1 MRRKIGI
8 TSCRMGIAAMVG
20 AVGFLAGA
28 GPFAPIGTGPAGPGG
43 GTAASSALP
52 PQSVARQW
60 TEQMLTAIRLD
71 FARPTVHARNLYH
84 VSVAMWD
91 AWAAYDENADGV
103 MFTEF
108 VSVNPFLLEG
118 ERREAISFAAYRV
131 LKARFASSPGADTSL
146 PGFDALMDALGYDK
160 DYKGTL
166 GDDPAAVGNRI
177 AITVLFNGFND
188 GANEAGNYENTVYE
202 PVNPPLL
209 PDFTGNPDLI
219 DPNRWQ
225 PLALEWFMDQGGNII
240 LEGYPDALGPE
251 WGQVVPFALKPADV
265 TLYQRDDFDYLVCHD
280 PGPPPL
286 LNGVGDEYYRWGA
299 EQVAIWSS
307 HLDPSD
313 GVMWDISPASI
324 GNAVLPDPSQYE
336 AFYDRING
344 GDWGT
349 GYTVNPA
356 TGQPYAQQLVPRG
369 DYTRILAEFWAD
381 GPDSETPPGHWFV
394 ILNYVSDHPDTV
406 KQLGGTGPVLDD
418 LEWDVKAYLA
428 MSGGM
433 HDVAVAC
440 WGTKGWYDY
449 IRPISAIRY
458 MSDQG
463 QSSDPKGPSYHPD
476 GIRLVPGL
484 IEVITAE
491 SSAANERH
499 EHLAGDIGEIALYSW
514 RGPTYINDPDTDT
527 ADVGWILAGDW
538 WPYQRPSFVT
548 PPFPGYTSGHS
559 TYSRAAALIMTAF
572 TGDDYFPGG
581 LGEFFCPQDEFLV
594 FEDGP
599 SVNVTLQWA
608 RYLDASDQCSL
619 SRIWGGIHPGADDIP
634 GRIMGEIIG
643 PDSYCEATRYYNGQF
658 GCPADIDGDGIVG
671 INDFLEV
678 LSKWDSADC
687 NADID
692 RNETVGIDDFLGV
705 LGAWGPCP

>member
-1 MRRKIGI
+1 MEKKKVSARCGLGL
-8 TSCRMGIAAMVG
+8 TTLVAAAT
-20 AVGFLAGA
+20 AVMLGVAPSE
-28 GPFAPIGTGPAGPGG
+28 GPPT
-43 GTAASSALP
+43 
-52 PQSVARQW
+52 QSVARQW
-60 TEQMLTAIRLD
+60 NEALLSAIRLD

-91 AWAAYDENADGV
+91 AWATYDDNADGV

-108 VSVNPFLLEG
+108 ITVNPSLLDA
-118 ERREAISFAAYRV
+118 ERDEAISFAAYRV

-146 PGFDALMDALGYDK
+146 PAFDALMDALGYDK
-160 DYKGTL
+160 QYKGTL

-177 AITVLFNGFND
+177 AITVLFNGFSD
-188 GANEAGNYENTVYE
+188 GANEPGNYENTVYE

-225 PLALEWFMDQGGNII
+225 PLALEWFKDQGGNVIVG
-240 LEGYPDALGPE
+240 GYPDALGPE
-251 WGQVVPFALKPADV
+251 WGQVTPFSLKADDV
-265 TLYQRDDFDYLVCHD
+265 TVYERDGFDYLVCHD

-286 LNGVGDEYYRWGA
+286 LNGVGDEYYRWGN

-307 HLDPSD
+307 HLDPAD

-324 GNAVLPDPSQYE
+324 GNAALPDPSQYE
-336 AFYDRING
+336 SFYDRLNG

-349 GYTVNPA
+349 GYTVNPS
-356 TGQPYAQQLVPRG
+356 TGQPYAANIVPRG
-369 DYTRILAEFWAD
+369 DYARILAEFWAD
-381 GPDSETPPGHWFV
+381 GPDSETPPGPWFV
-394 ILNYVSDHPDTV
+394 ILNYVSDHPATV

-428 MSGGM
+428 MAGGM
-433 HDVAVAC
+433 HDVAIAC

-476 GIRLVPGL
+476 GLRLVPGL
-484 IEVITAE
+484 IEVITAR
-491 SSAANERH
+491 SSGAGERH
-499 EHLAGDIGEIALYSW
+499 EHLAADIGEIAVYAW
-514 RGPTYINDPDTDT
+514 RGPSYIIDPDTDT

-538 WPYQRPSFVT
+538 WPYQRPTFVT

-559 TYSRAAALIMTAF
+559 TYSRAAALIMTEF

-581 LGEFFCPQDEFLV
+581 LGEFFCPQNEFLV

-608 RYLDASDQCSL
+608 RYLDARDQCSL
-619 SRIWGGIHPGADDIP
+619 SRIWGGIHPGADDLP
-634 GRIMGEIIG
+634 GRLMGETIG
-643 PDSYCEATRYYNGQF
+643 PDSFCEASRYYNGQF
-658 GCPADIDGDGIVG
+658 SCPADIDGDGNVG
-671 INDFLEV
+671 INDLLE
-678 LSKWDSADC
+678 LLGKWDSADC

-692 RNETVGIDDFLGV
+692 RSDTVDINDFLD
-705 LGAWGPCP
+705 LLASWGPCQ